1 MKVIAIANQKGGCS
15 KTTTSVNLAASLA
28 LRGQKVLLIDLDPQ
42 GAATAH
48 LGISDFDNGM
58 DQALMNSLSLEQCTM
73 VSVVAG
79 LDVIPADMR
88 LGRAEI
94 ELVISKGNETR
105 LRDKIREL
113 NSASL
118 PYDFVIFDTPPNI
131 GILTISALA
140 ASDIALIPV
149 QTEYF
154 ALRGLSAIMDLTRVI
169 GEDLNPK
176 LRLKFLLVMNDRR
189 TKMSKEIISK
199 TRENLGDDV
208 LTTIIPRSIKLAEA
222 PSYGKPVCLID
233 NECIAAKSY
242 AQLADEVM
250 SW

>member
-1 MKVIAIANQKGGCS
+1 MKVIAVANQKGGCS
-15 KTTTSVNLAASLA
+15 KTTTAVNLSAALT
-28 LRGQKVLLIDLDPQ
+28 LRGQRVLLIDLDPQ

-48 LGISDFDNGM
+48 LGISDFDSGM
-58 DQALMNSLSLEQCTM
+58 DQVLMNGLSLSQCT
-73 VSVVAG
+73 VPSPVAG
-79 LDVIPADMR
+79 LDVIPADKR

-94 ELVISKGNETR
+94 ELVKSQGNEA
-105 LRDKIREL
+105 LLKEKIRAL
-113 NSASL
+113 DKRSA
-118 PYDFVIFDTPPNI
+118 YDFVIIDTPPNI

-140 ASDIALIPV
+140 AADIALIPV

-154 ALRGLSAIMDLTRVI
+154 AVRGLSAIMDLTGVV
-169 GEDLNPK
+169 GEDLNPA

-189 TKMSKEIISK
+189 TKMSREIITK

-208 LTTIIPRSIKLAEA
+208 LSTIIPRSIRLAEA

-242 AQLADEVM
+242 AQLADEVL

>member
-1 MKVIAIANQKGGCS
+1 MMVIAIANQKGGCS
-15 KTTTSVNLAASLA
+15 KTTTSVNLAAALA

-58 DQALMNSLSLEQCTM
+58 DQVLINGLSLEQCTM
-73 VSVVAG
+73 VPAAIAG
-79 LDVIPADMR
+79 LNIIPADMR

-94 ELVISKGNETR
+94 ELVMSEGNETR

-113 NSASL
+113 DSGA
-118 PYDFVIFDTPPNI
+118 YDFVIFDTPPNI
-131 GILTISALA
+131 GILTINALA

-154 ALRGLSAIMDLTRVI
+154 AVRGLSAIMDLTRVI
-169 GEDLNPK
+169 REDLNPE

-189 TKMSKEIISK
+189 TKMSRDIIAK

-222 PSYGKPVCLID
+222 PSYGKPLCLID
-233 NECIAAKSY
+233 YKCIAAKSY
-242 AQLADEVM
+242 AQLANEVM